1 MDTKLKRLTLIIAT
15 DTEASLAGNQGLL
28 DRFLLWRSLR
38 GASLVVALLAA
49 FVFGLGGGSFARAD
63 SHGALTALSPPFVEA
78 EEGTARVVVSPDG
91 KNVYATN
98 RATTTVSQYSR
109 NTATGNLTPLIPAT
123 VEAEASPE
131 GIVVSPDGGY
141 VYVANSGSNTVSQ
154 YSRNTETGQL
164 TALSPEATVPAGGGP
179 IGIAISPDGNSVY
192 AADSTTSELS
202 EYSRDTTTGRLTAL
216 SPEATV
222 TAGENVHG
230 ILVSPDGKNV
240 YATNWGEGTVSQYS
254 RTETGPETGQLTALS
269 PEAVPA
275 GNNHPHDLA
284 ISPDGKSVYVADDA
298 SPGTVSQLTRT
309 GSGTSGTLMAMSTPT
324 VAAGEATEGVV
335 VSPDGKN
342 VYATNEVTN
351 NISQYSRN
359 AGTGELTALS
369 LAPTIGAGSKPE
381 GIAVSPEG
389 NSVYATNFGS
399 GTVSQYARPLPIVV
413 TGSASG
419 VGQSSATVS
428 GSVNPNGQATTYHFD
443 YGTTTAYGEQAPAPD
458 ASAGSGSSAQPR
470 SANLT
475 GLSSN
480 TTYHFRIVAMNSVG
494 TGEGLDQTL
503 KTLPNAPT
511 VVTGSASSIA
521 QTSATLNATVNPNGG
536 AVSDCRFQYGTSTSY
551 TASAPCTTPPGSGTS
566 AVAVSAVAGLGANT
580 TYHFRIVARNE
591 GGTREGSDQTF
602 TTMPTPMISAPAGSV
617 LASQTV
623 NVSAA
628 QIRALLAGQLTPS
641 GKKAKIAALLR
652 SGVFTVAFKALEP
665 GAVVIAWYQVPAG
678 AKLAK
683 KAKPKPVLV
692 ASGKLTFSAAGTA
705 KVKIKLTAAGKSL
718 LRHAKQIK
726 LTAKG
731 TFTPTG
737 KAPVSALRA
746 FTLKR

>member
-63 SHGALTALSPPFVEA
+63 SHGALTALEPAFVEA
-78 EEGTARVVVSPDG
+78 DTGTARVVVSPDG

-98 RATTTVSQYSR
+98 RGTITVSQYSR
-109 NTATGNLTPLIPAT
+109 NTATGELTALSLAPT
-123 VEAEASPE
+123 VEAGASPE
-131 GIVVSPDGGY
+131 GIVVSPDGSY
-141 VYVANSGSNTVSQ
+141 VYVANSGSNNVSQ
-154 YSRNTETGQL
+154 YSRDTTTGQL
-164 TALSPEATVPAGGGP
+164 TPLSPATVPAGGRP

-192 AADSTTSELS
+192 AADSTTNELS
-202 EYSRDTTTGRLTAL
+202 QYSRDTTTGQLTAL

-591 GGTREGSDQTF
+591 GGTSPGSDQTF
-602 TTMPTPMISAPAGSV
+602 TTSAPAGSV
-617 LASQTV
+617 LASQAV

>member
-1 MDTKLKRLTLIIAT
+1 MDTKLKRLTPIIAT

-38 GASLVVALLAA
+38 GAGLVVALLAA
-49 FVFGLGGGSFARAD
+49 FVFGLGGGSVARAD
-63 SHGALTALSPPFVEA
+63 SHGALTALSPPSVGA

-109 NTATGNLTPLIPAT
+109 NTATGELTALSLAPT

-131 GIVVSPDGGY
+131 GIVVSPDGRN

-154 YSRNTETGQL
+154 YSRDTATGQL
-164 TALSPEATVPAGGGP
+164 TPLSQATVAAGGGP

-192 AADSTTSELS
+192 AADSTTNELS
-202 EYSRDTTTGRLTAL
+202 QYSRDT
-216 SPEATV
+216 
-222 TAGENVHG
+222 
-230 ILVSPDGKNV
+230 
-240 YATNWGEGTVSQYS
+240 
-254 RTETGPETGQLTALS
+254 ETGQLTALS
-269 PEAVPA
+269 PEATVPA
-275 GNNHPHDLA
+275 GNHPHDLA

-298 SPGTVSQLTRT
+298 SPGTVSQFTRT
-309 GSGTSGTLMAMSTPT
+309 GSGTSGTLMAMSTAT

-359 AGTGELTALS
+359 TETGELTALS
-369 LAPTIGAGSKPE
+369 LAPTIRAGKRPE
-381 GIAVSPEG
+381 GIAISPEG
-389 NSVYATNFGS
+389 NSVYATDFGS
-399 GTVSQYARPLPIVV
+399 GTVSQYARPVPIVV
-413 TGSASG
+413 TSSASPIA
-419 VGQSSATVS
+419 QTSATLNAT
-428 GSVNPNGQATTYHFD
+428 VNPNGGTVEDCQFE
-443 YGTTTAYGEQAPAPD
+443 YGPTESY
-458 ASAGSGSSAQPR
+458 GSSVPCVSLPASGESPVAV
-470 SANLT
+470 SASVT
-475 GLSSN
+475 GLAAN
-480 TTYHFRIVAMNSVG
+480 TTYHFRIVATNAGG
-494 TGEGLDQTL
+494 TSGEGSDQTL

-521 QTSATLNATVNPNGG
+521 RTSATLNATVNPNGG
-536 AVSDCRFQYGTSTSY
+536 AVSDCHFQYGTSTSY
-551 TASAPCTTPPGSGTS
+551 TASAPCTMPPGSGTS

-591 GGTREGSDQTF
+591 GGTSPGSDQTF
-602 TTMPTPMISAPAGSV
+602 TSSAPAGSV
-617 LASQTV
+617 LASQAV

-665 GAVVIAWYQVPAG
+665 GTVVIAWYQVPAG

-726 LTAKG
+726 LTVKG

>member
-1 MDTKLKRLTLIIAT
+1 MDTKLKRLTPIIAT

-38 GASLVVALLAA
+38 GAGLVVALLAA
-49 FVFGLGGGSFARAD
+49 FVFGLGGGSVARAD
-63 SHGALTALSPPFVEA
+63 SHGALTALSPPSVGA

-109 NTATGNLTPLIPAT
+109 NTATGELTALSLAPT

-154 YSRNTETGQL
+154 YSRDTATGQL
-164 TALSPEATVPAGGGP
+164 TPLSQATVAAGGGP

-192 AADSTTSELS
+192 AADSTTNELS
-202 EYSRDTTTGRLTAL
+202 QYSRDTETGQLTAL
-216 SPEATV
+216 SSEATV

-230 ILVSPDGKNV
+230 ILVSPDGENV
-240 YATNWGEGTVSQYS
+240 YATNWGEGTVSHEGTVSQYE
-254 RTETGPETGQLTALS
+254 RNTETGQLTALS
-269 PEAVPA
+269 PEATVPA
-275 GNNHPHDLA
+275 GTHPHDLA

-298 SPGTVSQLTRT
+298 SPGTVSQFTRT
-309 GSGTSGTLMAMSTPT
+309 GSGTSGTLMAMSTAT

-369 LAPTIGAGSKPE
+369 LAPTIRAGKRPE
-381 GIAVSPEG
+381 GIAISPEG

-399 GTVSQYARPLPIVV
+399 GTVSQYARPVPIVV
-413 TGSASG
+413 TSSASPIA
-419 VGQSSATVS
+419 QTSATLNAT
-428 GSVNPNGQATTYHFD
+428 VNPNGGTVEDCQFEYGATESY
-443 YGTTTAYGEQAPAPD
+443 
-458 ASAGSGSSAQPR
+458 GSSVPCVSLPASGESPVAV
-470 SANLT
+470 SASVT
-475 GLSSN
+475 GLAAN
-480 TTYHFRIVAMNSVG
+480 TTYHFRIVATNAGG
-494 TGEGLDQTL
+494 TSGEGSDQTV

-521 QTSATLNATVNPNGG
+521 RTSATLNATVNPNGG
-536 AVSDCRFQYGTSTSY
+536 AVSDCHFQYGTSTSY
-551 TASAPCTTPPGSGTS
+551 TASAPCTMPPGSGTS

-591 GGTREGSDQTF
+591 GGTSPGSDQTF
-602 TTMPTPMISAPAGSV
+602 TSSAPAGSV
-617 LASQTV
+617 LASQAV

-665 GAVVIAWYQVPAG
+665 GTVVIAWYQVPAG

-726 LTAKG
+726 LTVKG

>member
-413 TGSASG
+413 TSSASPIA
-419 VGQSSATVS
+419 QTSATLNAT
-428 GSVNPNGQATTYHFD
+428 VNPDGRKVEDCHFD
-443 YGTTTAYGEQAPAPD
+443 YGPTESYGTSVPCVSLPASGESPVAVS
-458 ASAGSGSSAQPR
+458 ASV
-470 SANLT
+470 T
-475 GLSSN
+475 GLAAN
-480 TTYHFRIVAMNSVG
+480 TTYHFRIVATNSVG
-494 TGEGLDQTL
+494 TGEGSDQTL

-511 VVTGSASSIA
+511 VVTGSASPIA

-536 AVSDCRFQYGTSTSY
+536 AVSDCHFQYGTSTSY
-551 TASAPCTTPPGSGTS
+551 TASAPCTMPPGSGTS

-591 GGTREGSDQTF
+591 GGTSPGSDQTF
-602 TTMPTPMISAPAGSV
+602 TTSAPAGSV